1 MNVMTE
7 QIFTEDEMHYSAPDK
22 IGNEV
27 EVAIYARSASVD
39 KRKIENQI
47 SDCKDFIKS
56 IGGDPEKAVI
66 YADNGYAGSDD
77 DRPAYR
83 QLFRDA
89 EEGKFQVL
97 VIHDFPRLMRGTAKC
112 IKVLDSLSEKHIETY
127 ISSFGIP
134 AKELY
139 SFPLAA

>member
-1 MNVMTE
+1 MNFMAE
-7 QIFTEDEMHYSAPDK
+7 KQFIKDELHYSAPEK

-27 EVAIYARSASVD
+27 EVAIYAWSASGD
-39 KRKIENQI
+39 ERKIENQI

-66 YADNGYAGSDD
+66 YAENGYAGSDD
-77 DRPAYR
+77 DRSAYR

-89 EEGKFQVL
+89 EEGKFQIL

-112 IKVLDSLSEKHIETY
+112 IKALDSLSEKHIETY

>member
-7 QIFTEDEMHYSAPDK
+7 QKFTEDEMHYSAPDK

-66 YADNGYAGSDD
+66 YADNGYVGSDD

-83 QLFRDA
+83 KLFKDA
-89 EEGKFQVL
+89 EEGKFQIL
-97 VIHDFPRLMRGTAKC
+97 VIHDFPRLMRGTEQC
-112 IKVLDSLSEKHIETY
+112 IKALDSLSEEHIETD
-127 ISSFGIP
+127 IASFGIP

-139 SFPLAA
+139 SFPLAV

>member
-1 MNVMTE
+1 MNVTTE
-7 QIFTEDEMHYSAPDK
+7 HKFTEDELHYSAPDK

-27 EVAIYARSASVD
+27 EVAIYARSARVD
-39 KRKIENQI
+39 ELKIENQI
-47 SDCKDFIKS
+47 SDCKNFIKS

-66 YADNGYAGSDD
+66 YADNGYTGSDD

-97 VIHDFPRLMRGTAKC
+97 VINDFPRLMRGTANC
-112 IKVLDSLSEKHIETY
+112 IKALDSLSEKHIETY

>member
-1 MNVMTE
+1 MNFMAE
-7 QIFTEDEMHYSAPDK
+7 KQFAEDELHYSAPEK

-27 EVAIYARSASVD
+27 EVAIYARSASID
-39 KRKIENQI
+39 ERKIENQI

-66 YADNGYAGSDD
+66 YADKGYVGNDD

-83 QLFRDA
+83 QLFKDA

-97 VIHDFPRLMRGTAKC
+97 MIHDFPRLMRGTAKC
-112 IKVLDSLSEKHIETY
+112 IKALDSLSEKHIETY

>member
-1 MNVMTE
+1 MKEAVKTARDLIKTRTE
-7 QIFTEDEMHYSAPDK
+7 AREALAKKISTAKAEM
-22 IGNEV
+22 
-27 EVAIYARSASVD
+27 
-39 KRKIENQI
+39 
-47 SDCKDFIKS
+47 
-56 IGGDPEKAVI
+56 
-66 YADNGYAGSDD
+66 
-77 DRPAYR
+77 
-83 QLFRDA
+83 
-89 EEGKFQVL
+89 EGKFQIL